1 MAAGSAGTRR
11 ALPRPVRIAIGALLV
26 GCNAVL
32 ASLAGCQPAMPSP
45 PAEPSWPTLEP
56 AGASYNSRVV
66 ALRTTLGRAA
76 IGLELR
82 GSRTEIRT
90 STCTDEAARREQVG
104 CVRCELAGE
113 SDALDEQA
121 LDALRVAF
129 DRYPASFLV
138 ASHIEHVALCRHIEY
153 EDIVREFGTAGT
165 VDYLQ
170 RRLFISVESF
180 LGRAYDGHADF
191 TVEDIVH
198 HELFHLIE
206 FEHMRDEM
214 SDPEWRLENPLGFE
228 YRGMAPG
235 DTRPAGFVNAYAAT
249 NEIEDRASTFQ
260 YLMARPAELC
270 ELAATDAAVKAK
282 AKLIW
287 SRVARLDGDSW
298 LRARS
303 LCGSP

>member
-1 MAAGSAGTRR
+1 M
-11 ALPRPVRIAIGALLV
+11 PVRIAIVALLV
-26 GCNAVL
+26 ACNPVFA
-32 ASLAGCQPAMPSP
+32 ALAGCQQAMPP
-45 PAEPSWPTLEP
+45 PPVEPSWPTLEP
-56 AGASYNSRVV
+56 TGASYNSRVV

-76 IGLELR
+76 IRLEMR
-82 GSRTEIRT
+82 GSRDEIRT
-90 STCTDEAARREQVG
+90 STCTDEAARREQTG

-113 SDALDEQA
+113 SDQLDEQTI
-121 LDALRVAF
+121 DALRVAF
-129 DRYPASFLV
+129 DRYPASFLT
-138 ASHIEHVALCRHIEY
+138 ASHIEHVALCKHIEY

-170 RRLFISVESF
+170 RRLFVSVEPF
-180 LGRAYDGHADF
+180 LGGVYDGQAEL

-206 FEHMRDEM
+206 FEHMRNEM

-228 YRGMAPG
+228 YRGSAPG
-235 DTRPAGFVNAYAAT
+235 DTRPAGFVNAYAAS

-260 YLMARPAELC
+260 YLMARPVELC
-270 ELAATDAAVKAK
+270 EIAKTDAGVRAK

-287 SRVARLDGDSW
+287 SRVSRLDGDGW
-298 LRARS
+298 LRARA